1 MSDDKLVKR
10 GELVLLIGEEE
21 DPEEELKRMN
31 RGKVGRP
38 FTYVDS
44 LIWTLVMLRVC
55 LRLPYRQLTGFA
67 RRLARILGFRLT
79 IDPSTVYRRIR
90 RLAEGRGLPDVRVEP
105 GRRVVASVDSTGL
118 KVGNYGEW
126 MRHKWKKRRG
136 FVKLH
141 IMVDIET
148 KRILSFEVT
157 DESTSDSRAFPS
169 LLKQAASKAQIEEVL
184 GDGGYD
190 ARSCFNGC
198 AKLGAKPLFRV
209 RKNASTRA
217 RGSPSRAEVVRQ
229 VRKHGLRVWK
239 RMVGFGRRWAVET
252 AIGSF
257 KAMFG
262 ESVMAR
268 TVEAAQLEVGLK
280 VAVYNRLC

>member
-1 MSDDKLVKR
+1 MGVSTSRNPRSVRNCRTLLMICAVVAGFVGINYFKNRQIRFNEQAWGALAVAQTPEALAAVADDYPGTPVALQAWLSAADMLLQQAVFGQTNPEKPDQPPVPLAPEKVRENLERAAKLYQLVID
-10 GELVLLIGEEE
+10 GEFASA
-21 DPEEELKRMN
+21 LK
-31 RGKVGRP
+31 
-38 FTYVDS
+38 
-44 LIWTLVMLRVC
+44 
-55 LRLPYRQLTGFA
+55 
-67 RRLARILGFRLT
+67 RLARG
-79 IDPSTVYRRIR
+79 
-90 RLAEGRGLPDVRVEP
+90 
-105 GRRVVASVDSTGL
+105 
-118 KVGNYGEW
+118 
-126 MRHKWKKRRG
+126 
-136 FVKLH
+136 
-141 IMVDIET
+141 
-148 KRILSFEVT
+148 FEVT

-217 RGSPSRAEVVRQ
+217 RGSPSRAEVVRR